1 MGLGL
6 LTLRGLR
13 TSWGATLTLAVV
25 ALLAALVLSAAPRAV
40 AGVHARQLAFETDG
54 AAVVDRDVSSES
66 AQQIPGSH
74 PGGIGRDPG
83 MDPATTPPDAP
94 DWAAYLERL
103 EAVRAEQPLPLR
115 DVLGP
120 PDFQVSTDDPFGIAP
135 VEGSE
140 LRSVSVFL
148 RAAPRVQEHV
158 RVVEG
163 RWPQATPVSSFSV
176 PEDGGQPV
184 VIPGQPV
191 EVAVSRAT
199 ALTLGWEVGQLHPR
213 LVPGA
218 EPLRLV
224 GVFDVADADDPYWAH
239 SPTAGDA
246 FVLDDLN
253 LGKLATAVAY
263 VDPAMIAWVSLRGGA
278 TTSVWYPVDAF
289 GVRAGEATTLLAQLR
304 GFTTTAYTVDEEDA
318 FDPFVVRP
326 ASGLVA
332 ILDRI
337 VAQRSGVDAI
347 LSVLAAGPLGATV
360 AVLALGARLVVER
373 RRPALALLRA
383 RGASGAQLRGL
394 MAAEGLLVGGVAA
407 ALGFGAGLLLVPGP
421 AGGTEVLLAV
431 GAGLAPAVALALASS
446 PRGLRERRSDLSPRS
461 RSRLRWVAEVLV
473 HAGAVVSTWLLL
485 QRGVVS
491 GTAGTAGGATEG
503 VDPLLATA
511 PLLLSLSATLLA
523 VRAYPWLALA
533 VERALVPR
541 RDLVPFLG
549 AARATRDPAGGPVP
563 AVALVLAVSVAATS
577 GVLYATVSGG
587 VSREAWSAVGADLR
601 VSGPIVGAEEVAALA
616 GIDGV
621 AGVTTVTDLGALPLR
636 VGPAGQRVDVV
647 GVDALALAQVQQG
660 IDGVPQD
667 LARLAE
673 QGTELRVV
681 AAPGAGVD
689 VGLPGVELAGPD
701 GSAPVEVVALA
712 RDLPG
717 ISASR
722 AFVLVDSAR
731 AEELT
736 GATGRA
742 RTALVALGPGADPV
756 QVAAAVRELLPS
768 ALVEDPA
775 QRAAAILASPVSSG
789 LASAFLVAVALAA
802 LLCGAAVVM
811 TLMLAGP
818 ARARLLA
825 VLQTLGLSGRQSRG
839 LVGWE
844 IGPWTVVALVV
855 GALLGAVVPRVVLA
869 AVDVTAL
876 TAGDVQPDARFDPLL
891 LAGVAGGFVVVVL
904 VGVAVAAAL
913 GRRGEIAAQLRIGE
927 ER

>member
-1 MGLGL
+1 MSLGL
-6 LTLRGLR
+6 LTTRGLR
-13 TSWGATLTLAVV
+13 ASWGATLTLGVV

-66 AQQIPGSH
+66 AQIPGSH
-74 PGGIGRDPG
+74 PGMVAFEVHDV
-83 MDPATTPPDAP
+83 DPATTPPDAP

-115 DVLGP
+115 DVLGAA
-120 PDFQVSTDDPFGIAP
+120 DFQVSTDDAVRVAP
-135 VEGSE
+135 AEGSD

-158 RVVEG
+158 EVVEG
-163 RWPQATPVSSFSV
+163 RWPQAAPVRTLSF
-176 PEDGGQPV
+176 PEGGGQPD

-191 EVAVSRAT
+191 EMAVSRAT
-199 ALTLGWEVGQLHPR
+199 AMTLGWEVGQVHPR
-213 LVPGA
+213 LVLEE

-224 GVFDVADADDPYWAH
+224 GVFDLADPDDPYWAH
-239 SPTAGDA
+239 SPTVGDA
-246 FVLDDLN
+246 YVLDDLN
-253 LGKLATAVAY
+253 QGKLATAVAY
-263 VDPAMIAWVSLRGGA
+263 VDPAMIAPVSLRGA
-278 TTSVWYPVDAF
+278 TTTVWYPVDAG

-394 MAAEGLLVGGVAA
+394 MAAEGLVVGGVAS
-407 ALGFGAGLLLVPGP
+407 ALGFGAGLLLVAGP
-421 AGGTEVLLAV
+421 AGGTEVLLAA

-491 GTAGTAGGATEG
+491 GTAGAAGAAEG
-503 VDPLLATA
+503 VDPLLAIA

-533 VERALVPR
+533 VERALAPR

-563 AVALVLAVSVAATS
+563 ALALVLAVSVAATS

-621 AGVTTVTDLGALPLR
+621 AAVTAVTDLGALPLR
-636 VGPAGQRVDVV
+636 VGLAGQRVDVV
-647 GVDALALAQVQQG
+647 GVDALALAEVQQG
-660 IDGVPQD
+660 IDGVPPD

-673 QGTELRVV
+673 QGAELRVV
-681 AAPGAGVD
+681 ASPGTGVD
-689 VGLPGVELAGPD
+689 VGLPGVQLAGPG
-701 GSAPVEVVALA
+701 GSAPVEVVTLA

-756 QVAAAVRELLPS
+756 QVTAAVHELLPS

-876 TAGDVQPDARFDPLL
+876 TAGDAQPDARFDPLL

-904 VGVAVAAAL
+904 LAAAVAAAL
-913 GRRGEIAAQLRIGE
+913 GRRGEISAQLRIGE